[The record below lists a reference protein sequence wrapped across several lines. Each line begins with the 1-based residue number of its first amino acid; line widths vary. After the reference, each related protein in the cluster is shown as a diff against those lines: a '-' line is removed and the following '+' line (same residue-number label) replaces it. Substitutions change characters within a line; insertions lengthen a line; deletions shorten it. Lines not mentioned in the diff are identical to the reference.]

1 MVVGS
6 HTVEEGVSAARRA
19 ETESSHN
26 DTGPAYIYS
35 RLIKSKVLAERN
47 RYTKLNPRSVLP
59 QRSEASVLPKA
70 VYHARQKLAT
80 LSDLKAI
87 MGTRDPT
94 WPTMGPTSYSTSIAE
109 LMLARFA
116 HRTGQWLEVGQ
127 HAWLASCFMPS
138 MIVRRTHGVGWS
150 LVMGVVSGVSAML
163 WPVTRIE
170 DGLGG
175 WCDGM
180 RVKEAIA
187 LKDIV
192 WSAVTDLS
200 LWEAIPVKYTSSFA
214 HTILTGGQLAP
225 EPQIALVRDN
235 RWSVPTP
242 RPLIK
247 VLAEMAFGQLPHST
261 LKKMASHEGWANV
274 IFDSFAVTL
283 VKCIM
288 VVLSCSEE
296 RAIELAGQRLEQ
308 EEESIAEDMP
318 ELLEYFDHDD
328 QQELKKDQK
337 GVQTRKAVRQTFS
350 EDLKKHAA
358 KSAEARPRAKAR
370 AKEARKVMKSVRYP
384 TSQMPLEDIT
394 QELAQRHAPPGVRLH
409 PSNRCGFRTQYIRDI
424 YGRRF

>member
-1 MVVGS
+1 M
-6 HTVEEGVSAARRA
+6 
-19 ETESSHN
+19 
-26 DTGPAYIYS
+26 
-35 RLIKSKVLAERN
+35 
-47 RYTKLNPRSVLP
+47 
-59 QRSEASVLPKA
+59 
-70 VYHARQKLAT
+70 
-80 LSDLKAI
+80 
-87 MGTRDPT
+87 
-94 WPTMGPTSYSTSIAE
+94 
-109 LMLARFA
+109 
-116 HRTGQWLEVGQ
+116 
-127 HAWLASCFMPS
+127 
-138 MIVRRTHGVGWS
+138 
-150 LVMGVVSGVSAML
+150 
-163 WPVTRIE
+163 
-170 DGLGG
+170 
-175 WCDGM
+175 
-180 RVKEAIA
+180 
-187 LKDIV
+187 
-192 WSAVTDLS
+192 
-200 LWEAIPVKYTSSFA
+200 
-214 HTILTGGQLAP
+214 
-225 EPQIALVRDN
+225 
-235 RWSVPTP
+235 
-242 RPLIK
+242 
-247 VLAEMAFGQLPHST
+247 
-261 LKKMASHEGWANV
+261 